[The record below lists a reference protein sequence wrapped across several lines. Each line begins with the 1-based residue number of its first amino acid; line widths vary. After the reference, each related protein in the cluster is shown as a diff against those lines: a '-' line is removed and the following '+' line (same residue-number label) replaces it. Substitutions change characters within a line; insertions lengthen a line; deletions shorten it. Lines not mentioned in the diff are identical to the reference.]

1 MIDEVFRKNKTIQ
14 KIADAEERF
23 LKISPLPDGS
33 KVVDTRSSRLTYVAD
48 PVDDKDAIN
57 KSWATKYFKD
67 EKDAVTKLGESATA
81 KSAEIDTKLVKFRA
95 DAIKAEQFRENR

>member
-1 MIDEVFRKNKTIQ
+1 MIDEVFRKNKTTQ

-23 LKISPLPDGS
+23 LKISPMPDGS

-67 EKDAVTKLGESATA
+67 EKDAVTRLGVLRLILS
-81 KSAEIDTKLVKFRA
+81 
-95 DAIKAEQFRENR
+95 